1 MLKGGHSPMCL
12 SVSSKCHLDEPKRG
26 GATQRILGEKCD
38 IGVRQSTVQRVMISP
53 LCLTKWRHKIKIEY
67 IKGRNSCRRWLS
79 HIGQMA
85 AANRE
90 DPG

>member
-1 MLKGGHSPMCL
+1 MLKGRHSPMCL
-12 SVSSKCHLDEPKRG
+12 SVSSKCHLDEPNRG
-26 GATQRILGEKCD
+26 GASQPILDEKCD

-53 LCLTKWRHKIKIEY
+53 LYLTQWRHKIKIEY
-67 IKGRNSCRRWLS
+67 IMVENFCRRWLS